1 MTHKF
6 IEQSEFRITTVYI
19 LLYLIKVEVYS
30 LVFAWGCTSNEVT
43 NLSIISTGLHRMIQ
57 NDESAT

>member
-1 MTHKF
+1 MTQKF
-6 IEQSEFRITTVYI
+6 IEQSEFRITTAI
-19 LLYLIKVEVYS
+19 YLIKVEVYS
-30 LVFAWGCTSNEVT
+30 LIFAWGCTSTEVT